1 MQLFYSFKLNYK
13 KYKTHYKNNKYINIL
28 FAGIY
33 QLNLEYWKDRLYLPF
48 DTWIQTLS
56 YFMHY
61 ERPSNVCMLCMN
73 K

>member
-48 DTWIQTLS
+48 DNWIQTFS

-61 ERPSNVCMLCMN
+61 ERMYVMHE
-73 K
+73 